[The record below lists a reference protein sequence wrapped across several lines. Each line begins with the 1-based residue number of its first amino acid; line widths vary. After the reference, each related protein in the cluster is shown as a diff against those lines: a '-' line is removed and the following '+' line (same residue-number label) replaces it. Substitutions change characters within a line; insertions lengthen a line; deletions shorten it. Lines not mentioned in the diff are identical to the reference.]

1 MGNFLNT
8 CETEK
13 VSNYYWLHNLR
24 RWENKIKI
32 NNYKINKNTNS
43 KPYHINKLNNFI
55 KNNNTNNPLNY
66 VLNLK
71 NENNELIKRFQKIN
85 L

>member
-32 NNYKINKNTNS
+32 NNYKINKNTN
-43 KPYHINKLNNFI
+43 
-55 KNNNTNNPLNY
+55 NPLNY

>member
-43 KPYHINKLNNFI
+43 KPYHINKLNNWVNEI
-55 KNNNTNNPLNY
+55 K
-66 VLNLK
+66 
-71 NENNELIKRFQKIN
+71 
-85 L
+85 

>member
-1 MGNFLNT
+1 M
-8 CETEK
+8 
-13 VSNYYWLHNLR
+13 
-24 RWENKIKI
+24 
-32 NNYKINKNTNS
+32 
-43 KPYHINKLNNFI
+43 KLNNFI